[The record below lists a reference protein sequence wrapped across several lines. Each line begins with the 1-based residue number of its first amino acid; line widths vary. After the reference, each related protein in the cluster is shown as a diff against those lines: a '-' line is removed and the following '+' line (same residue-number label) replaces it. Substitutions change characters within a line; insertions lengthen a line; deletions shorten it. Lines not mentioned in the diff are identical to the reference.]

1 MGDNVGEVVGEVV
14 GKGVG
19 EVVGEVVG
27 KVVGDIVGKC
37 VGERVGEVVGE
48 VVGEDVQSG
57 RPISKKS
64 LFHSRAILKTLSHS
78 KPEYLNIRKI
88 STSGCK
94 SQDEIS

>member
-1 MGDNVGEVVGEVV
+1 MIKNIRMNRHPKNVAVNSTSCEESSSCWYAISCNRVVGDNVGEVVGEVV

-48 VVGEDVQSG
+48 GVQSC
-57 RPISKKS
+57 RSI
-64 LFHSRAILKTLSHS
+64 
-78 KPEYLNIRKI
+78 
-88 STSGCK
+88 
-94 SQDEIS
+94 